1 MYSNFK
7 EKAIGE
13 CRERVPVED
22 VNKEASRDSG
32 GRERE
37 RKKVALRWFSIVVV
51 VVVRPRGTTTT
62 EGLSLLNLFLSLSF
76 LSKNKSPLR
85 RIRQGGRRRGQRR
98 QLLQGPRA
106 LQGSARVLLDAPEVR
121 EEPQSERGDHREVQG
136 VSGEGRV
143 PQGRRR
149 RADRRGRGAAAERGR
164 DGGAEGER
172 GQGRGRGRRRR
183 QRQAQGA
190 ALVGHLDR
198 CVFYLPLFLCGIS

>member
-37 RKKVALRWFSIVVV
+37 RKKVAQRWFSIVV

-62 EGLSLLNLFLSLSF
+62 EGLSLNLFLSLSF

-121 EEPQSERGDHREVQG
+121 EEPQS
-136 VSGEGRV
+136 
-143 PQGRRR
+143 
-149 RADRRGRGAAAERGR
+149 
-164 DGGAEGER
+164 
-172 GQGRGRGRRRR
+172 
-183 QRQAQGA
+183 
-190 ALVGHLDR
+190 
-198 CVFYLPLFLCGIS
+198 

>member
-37 RKKVALRWFSIVVV
+37 RKKVAQRWFSIVV

-106 LQGSARVLLDAPEVR
+106 LQGSIRILLHSPEVR
-121 EEPQSERGDHREVQG
+121 EEPKGQGSHHREVQG
-136 VSGEGRV
+136 ISGEGGV
-143 PQGRRR
+143 PEGDRR
-149 RADRRGRGAAAERGR
+149 RADRRGRCAFAERGGYR
-164 DGGAEGER
+164 GAEGE
-172 GQGRGRGRRRR
+172 GRERGRRGRR
-183 QRQAQGA
+183 QREAEGA
-190 ALVGHLDR
+190 AVFRYLDR
-198 CVFYLPLFLCGIS
+198 